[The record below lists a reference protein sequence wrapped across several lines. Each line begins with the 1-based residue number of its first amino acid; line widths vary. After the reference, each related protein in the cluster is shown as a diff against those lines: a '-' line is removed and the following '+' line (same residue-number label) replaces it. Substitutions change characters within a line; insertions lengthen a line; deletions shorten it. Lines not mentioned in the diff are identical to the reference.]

1 MTKWS
6 RFLGVALILLGVIG
20 FLTVADDLRHTGEL
34 LGVSA
39 VLVSG
44 VVLAA
49 ISVRKPRP

>member
-6 RFLGVALILLGVIG
+6 RFLGVALILLGLLG

-34 LGVSA
+34 LAVGA

-44 VVLAA
+44 IVLVA
-49 ISVRKPRP
+49 IPVRRN